1 MDMVG
6 FCFLLINRDPDVSV
20 SRFISFRYL
29 LSNKKN
35 IAFSWVA
42 ILSILGTT
50 IGIATMILVLSV
62 IDGYQTE
69 LRERFTA
76 VSSHLVV
83 YSYPHGMD
91 NGERWS
97 KKLID
102 FTNGEIT
109 ATSPFIHYE
118 TMAIKDGMMQA
129 LLIKGISPRE
139 RNKIQNF
146 SSMVTP
152 ASATEELQKEV
163 DSFNASQPSTATP
176 SIILGRGVISVL
188 NIKIGD
194 TIQLV
199 RPSDSKLVK
208 FRVVGS
214 YSSGLQNFDNRYAF
228 MSIHQAQS
236 FFGMGSTITGLEC
249 SLAHPMD
256 SIGLADKIEAKF
268 SLSVKDWQS
277 YNSSLFEAIQSERA
291 VIALIVLIVAI
302 VAGFNIL
309 TTLFVSVTQKQK
321 DISILKAL
329 GAKNSQIIKI
339 FLNQGFYIGAIGSIL
354 GMALSFVAAKLLQT
368 YKFIE
373 LPEPYFME
381 YLPISFDLSL
391 YLTIA
396 GIGILISILAGIYPS
411 FVASR
416 VIPIEGIKGS
426 RMTGGE

>member
-1 MDMVG
+1 M
-6 FCFLLINRDPDVSV
+6 SV

-62 IDGYQTE
+62 IDGYQSE

-91 NGERWS
+91 NAERWS

-102 FTNGEIT
+102 FTKGEII
-109 ATSPFIHYE
+109 ATSPFVHYE
-118 TMAIKDGMMQA
+118 TMGVKDGMMQA
-129 LLIKGISPRE
+129 LLIKGVSPE
-139 RNKIQNF
+139 DRNKIQDF
-146 SSMVTP
+146 SSMVQP
-152 ASATEELQKEV
+152 RSATAEIQKEV
-163 DSFNASQPSTATP
+163 DNFKKTSQLSPLP

-194 TIQLV
+194 TILLV

-208 FRVVGS
+208 FKVVGS

-228 MSIHQAQS
+228 MSIHQAQN
-236 FFGMGSTITGLEC
+236 FFSMGSTVTGLEC
-249 SLAHPMD
+249 SLAHPMS
-256 SIGLADKIEAKF
+256 SIDLADRIESKF

-339 FLNQGFYIGAIGSIL
+339 FLNQGFYIGAIGSVL
-354 GMALSFVAAKLLQT
+354 GMILSVIVGKLLQT

-373 LPEPYFME
+373 LPEPYFMD
-381 YLPISFDLSL
+381 YLPISFDPTL
-391 YLTIA
+391 YISIA
-396 GIGILISILAGIYPS
+396 GIGIIISILAGVYPS
-411 FVASR
+411 FVAAK
-416 VIPIEGIKGS
+416 VVPIEGIKGS
-426 RMTGGE
+426 RITGGN